1 MRNGA
6 IARPKGPR
14 AAAPLPRRLDLR
26 RRGQRALLYAVLLVG
41 AAAMLF
47 PFAWMVSTSLTS
59 DAQLFVTP
67 PQLIPSPA
75 QPENYTRVADLYPV
89 LAFMRNS
96 LIVAG
101 VCTSLQL
108 LSSAMAA
115 YAFARLSFRGSNL
128 LFIVYLATLMVP
140 LQVIIAPLFIEMR
153 YLGFANSYPGLIL
166 PGIASAFGTFLL
178 RQAFLTLPRELEEA
192 AFIDG
197 ASHWTVFWRIALP
210 LSGPSLATFGIFA
223 FMASWNSFLWPL
235 VVTNSLDMMTLPVGL
250 SNLQGQYSTAWNLV
264 MAGSVISVIPILIV
278 YLAAQRYVVRGV
290 ALSGI
295 KG

>member
-1 MRNGA
+1 MS
-6 IARPKGPR
+6 ARPPR
-14 AAAPLPRRLDLR
+14 SRRVTLRRL
-26 RRGQRALLYAVLLVG
+26 GPRALLYAALLVG

-47 PFAWMVSTSLTS
+47 PFVWMVSTSLTT

-75 QPENYTRVADLYPV
+75 QPENYTRVADLYPI
-89 LAFMRNS
+89 LTFLKNS

-101 VCTSLQL
+101 VATSLQL
-108 LSSAMAA
+108 LTSAMAA
-115 YAFARLSFRGSNL
+115 YAFARLHFRGRDV

-153 YLGFANSYPGLIL
+153 YLGFIDSYPGLIL
-166 PGIASAFGTFLL
+166 PAVASAFGTFLL
-178 RQAFLTLPRELEEA
+178 RQAFLTLPHELEEA
-192 AFIDG
+192 AFLDG
-197 ASHWTVFWRIALP
+197 ASHWTVFWRIVLP
-210 LSGPSLATFGIFA
+210 LSGPSLATFGIFS

-235 VVTNSLDMMTLPVGL
+235 VVTNSLDLMTLPVGL

-264 MAGSVISVIPILIV
+264 MAGSTISVIPIVIV
-278 YLAAQRYVVRGV
+278 YLLAQRYVIRGV